1 MSIPSSFIDRL
12 ITSVSIVDIINR
24 RVQLERTGGRY
35 KAKCPFHGDGNEK
48 TPSFV
53 VYEET
58 GSYHCFACKASGNAI
73 HFLREYDGIDFMES
87 VELLASHVGMEVPKQ
102 EKLVDLSD
110 ALNINTKAAEIFKEQ
125 LKSNPGKETIEYLKN
140 RGISGETAKFFE
152 LGYSMEKSPTLHS
165 ILSRDYN
172 ETDLTDSGLFGSNDN
187 GDMYDRFR
195 DRLMFP
201 IRNIKGEH
209 IAFGGRLI
217 TDKDNQAKYLNS
229 PETKTYKKKYELYG
243 LYEARLIEKRPESLF
258 LVEGYMDVIG
268 LHQHGIKNAV
278 ASSGTAF
285 TKEQLRKILSYTNNI
300 YIVFDGDEAGQKA
313 SWRAVENALP
323 LLREDI
329 RMSFIFL
336 KPGDDPDSF
345 IKEKGKDAFI
355 KLANE
360 ATSFSDYF
368 ISTIKMQADLSTIEG
383 RSLVAQFAIPLVDKI
398 TNPTLKEAYIS
409 EIGHICDLDFGKL
422 LNNGVNSMPD
432 NSGSEEPIKKI
443 PTSVIRKSVMG
454 IFTVLIQYP
463 KLASDRTFDLI
474 KRDSRFLFLLDVRD
488 FYKANPEAVPSILF
502 EQIENEKIKNLFG
515 EALVS
520 EIKLSEEDACIMLKD
535 CIGLISKSEKDR
547 QEILKEKYNMQE
559 ITSAEKRE
567 LQQIILKKDAMSDED
582 QALLKKLSSK

>member
-165 ILSRDYN
+165 ILSRDYD
-172 ETDLTDSGLFGSNDN
+172 ETDLTESGLFGSNDN

-268 LHQHGIKNAV
+268 LHQHGIQNAV

-285 TKEQLRKILSYTNNI
+285 TQEQLRKILSYTNNI

-368 ISTIKMQADLSTIEG
+368 VSTIKMQADLSTIEG

-432 NSGSEEPIKKI
+432 KSGSEEPIKKI

>member
-102 EKLVDLSD
+102 EKSVDLSD
-110 ALNINTKAAEIFKEQ
+110 AININTKATEIFKEQ
-125 LKSNPGKETIEYLKN
+125 LKSNPGKETIEYLKK

-152 LGYSMEKSPTLHS
+152 LGYSMERSPTLYS

-172 ETDLTDSGLFGSNDN
+172 EKDLTDSGLFGSNDN

-217 TDKDNQAKYLNS
+217 SDKDNQAKYLNS

-268 LHQHGIKNAV
+268 LHEHGIKNAV

-285 TKEQLRKILSYTNNI
+285 TQEQLRKILSYTNNI

-313 SWRAVENALP
+313 SWRAVENALS

-329 RMSFIFL
+329 RISFIFL

-345 IKEKGKDAFI
+345 IKEKGKDAFL

-368 ISTIKMQADLSTIEG
+368 ISTIKKQADLSTIEG
-383 RSLVAQFAIPLVDKI
+383 RSVVAQFAIPLVDKI

-422 LNNGVNSMPD
+422 LNDGVNSMPEK
-432 NSGSEEPIKKI
+432 SSLEEPIKKI

-463 KLASDRTFDLI
+463 KLASNRTFDLI

-559 ITSAEKRE
+559 ITPAEKRE

-582 QALLKKLSSK
+582 RALLKKLSSK

>member
-102 EKLVDLSD
+102 EKSVDLSD

-165 ILSRDYN
+165 ILSRDYD
-172 ETDLTDSGLFGSNDN
+172 ETDLTESGLFGSNDN

-268 LHQHGIKNAV
+268 LHQHGIQNAV

-285 TKEQLRKILSYTNNI
+285 TQEQLRKILSYTNNI

-368 ISTIKMQADLSTIEG
+368 VSTIKMQADLSTIEG

-432 NSGSEEPIKKI
+432 KSGSEEPIKKI

>member
-268 LHQHGIKNAV
+268 LHQHGIQNAV

-285 TKEQLRKILSYTNNI
+285 TQEQLRKILSYTNNI

-368 ISTIKMQADLSTIEG
+368 VSTIKMQADLSTIEG

-432 NSGSEEPIKKI
+432 KSGSEEPIKKI

>member
-195 DRLMFP
+195 DRLIFP

>member
-102 EKLVDLSD
+102 EKSVDLSD
-110 ALNINTKAAEIFKEQ
+110 AININTKATEIFKEQ
-125 LKSNPGKETIEYLKN
+125 LKSNPGKETIEYLKK

-152 LGYSMEKSPTLHS
+152 LGYSMERSPTLYS

-172 ETDLTDSGLFGSNDN
+172 EKDLTDSGLFGSNDN

-217 TDKDNQAKYLNS
+217 SDKDNQAKYLNS

-243 LYEARLIEKRPESLF
+243 LYEARLIEKRPDSLF

-268 LHQHGIKNAV
+268 LHEHGIKNAV

-285 TKEQLRKILSYTNNI
+285 TQEQLRKILSYTNNI

-313 SWRAVENALP
+313 SWRAVENALS

-329 RMSFIFL
+329 RISFIFL
-336 KPGDDPDSF
+336 KSGDDPDSF
-345 IKEKGKDAFI
+345 IKEKGKDAFL

-368 ISTIKMQADLSTIEG
+368 ISTIKKQADLSTIEG
-383 RSLVAQFAIPLVDKI
+383 RSVVAQFAIPLVDKI

-422 LNNGVNSMPD
+422 LNDGVNSMPEK
-432 NSGSEEPIKKI
+432 SSLEEPIKKI

-463 KLASDRTFDLI
+463 KLASNRTFDLI

-559 ITSAEKRE
+559 ITPAEKRE

-582 QALLKKLSSK
+582 RALLKKLSSK

>member
-102 EKLVDLSD
+102 EKSVDLSD
-110 ALNINTKAAEIFKEQ
+110 AININTKATEIFKEQ
-125 LKSNPGKETIEYLKN
+125 LKSNPGKETIEYLKK

-152 LGYSMEKSPTLHS
+152 LGYSMERSPTLYS

-172 ETDLTDSGLFGSNDN
+172 EKDLTDSGLFGSNDN

-217 TDKDNQAKYLNS
+217 SDKDNQAKYLNS

-243 LYEARLIEKRPESLF
+243 LYEARLIEKRPDSLF

-268 LHQHGIKNAV
+268 LHEHGIKNAV

-285 TKEQLRKILSYTNNI
+285 TQEQLRKILSYTNNI

-313 SWRAVENALP
+313 SWRAVENALS

-329 RMSFIFL
+329 RISFIFL
-336 KPGDDPDSF
+336 KSGDDPDSF
-345 IKEKGKDAFI
+345 IKEKGKDAFL

-368 ISTIKMQADLSTIEG
+368 ISTIKKQADLSTIEG
-383 RSLVAQFAIPLVDKI
+383 RSVVAQFAIPLVDKI

-409 EIGHICDLDFGKL
+409 EIGRICDLDFGKL
-422 LNNGVNSMPD
+422 LNDGVNSMPEK
-432 NSGSEEPIKKI
+432 SSLEEPIKKI

-463 KLASDRTFDLI
+463 KLASNRTFDLI

-559 ITSAEKRE
+559 ITPAEKRE
-567 LQQIILKKDAMSDED
+567 LQQIILKKDAMSYED
-582 QALLKKLSSK
+582 RALLKKLSSK

>member
-165 ILSRDYN
+165 ILSRDYD
-172 ETDLTDSGLFGSNDN
+172 ETDLTESGLFGSNDN

-268 LHQHGIKNAV
+268 LHQHGIQNAV

-285 TKEQLRKILSYTNNI
+285 TQEQLRKILSYTNNI

-368 ISTIKMQADLSTIEG
+368 VSTIKMQADLSTIEG

-409 EIGHICDLDFGKL
+409 EIGHICDLDFRKL

-432 NSGSEEPIKKI
+432 KSGPEEPIKKI

>member
-102 EKLVDLSD
+102 EKSVDLSD
-110 ALNINTKAAEIFKEQ
+110 AININTKATEIFKEQ
-125 LKSNPGKETIEYLKN
+125 LKSNPGKETIEYLKK

-152 LGYSMEKSPTLHS
+152 LGYSMERSPTLYS

-172 ETDLTDSGLFGSNDN
+172 EKDLTDSGLFGSNDN

-217 TDKDNQAKYLNS
+217 SDKDNQAKYLNS

-268 LHQHGIKNAV
+268 LHEHGIKNAV

-285 TKEQLRKILSYTNNI
+285 TQEQLRKILSYTNNI

-313 SWRAVENALP
+313 SWRAVENALS

-368 ISTIKMQADLSTIEG
+368 VSTIKMQADLSTIEG

-432 NSGSEEPIKKI
+432 KSGSEEPIKKI

>member
-102 EKLVDLSD
+102 EKSVDLSD
-110 ALNINTKAAEIFKEQ
+110 AININTKATEIFKEQ
-125 LKSNPGKETIEYLKN
+125 LKSNPGKETIEYLKK

-152 LGYSMEKSPTLHS
+152 LGYSMERSPTLYS

-172 ETDLTDSGLFGSNDN
+172 EKDLTDSGLFGSNDN

-217 TDKDNQAKYLNS
+217 SDKDNQAKYLNS

-268 LHQHGIKNAV
+268 LHEHGIKNAV

-285 TKEQLRKILSYTNNI
+285 TQEQLRKILSYTNNI

-313 SWRAVENALP
+313 SWRAVENALS

-368 ISTIKMQADLSTIEG
+368 VSTIKKQADLSTIEG

-432 NSGSEEPIKKI
+432 KSGSEEPIKKI